1 MTVPTYSELYES
13 IKADLR
19 NKLGITTIV
28 GKLVLLAFAAVQAA
42 KLKIFYHLA
51 EKIQENIF
59 VDTCDDET
67 LLRYG
72 LVKLNRLPYVA
83 VSAQYKVSVTGTT
96 GAVIP
101 ANTTFVSVDSST
113 NPGQVFILE
122 TEYTLPATTGEIT
135 ITAEIGGTDSA
146 LILGDVLQVTSPIA
160 NVDSFVTV
168 TSEEVAPVNDETIAE
183 YRIKVINAY
192 RTEPQGG
199 AKVDYQLWAVDAAG
213 VRRVYPYVAN
223 NSPGDIEI
231 FVESLYD
238 DGVPDAA
245 MLSEV
250 ESVIEQDPDDSKPVE
265 ERGRKPL
272 GIYSMDIK
280 SVVLKNVDITITSLT
295 PSVQLAT
302 LTNAIKNHLYNIR
315 PFIDGGDDLN
325 TRNDK
330 LYEADLYKIVRDL
343 LQAGESFTTLNM
355 SVAGVEVDVYT
366 FENGNIPKLNTIT
379 IV

>member
-13 IKADLR
+13 IKSDLR

-72 LVKLNRLPYVA
+72 LVKLNRLPYIA
-83 VSAQYKVSVTGTT
+83 VSAQYKVSVSGTT
-96 GAVIP
+96 GAVIQ
-101 ANTTFVSVDSST
+101 AGTTFVSVDTST

-122 TEYTLPATTGEIT
+122 TEYTLPSTTGEVIL
-135 ITAEIGGTDSA
+135 TAEIGGTESA
-146 LILGDVLQVTSPIA
+146 LILGDILQVTSPIS

-168 TSEEVAPVNDETIAE
+168 TSEEVAPVDNETMAE

-213 VRRVYPYVAN
+213 VRRVYPYVVN

-231 FVESLYD
+231 YVESLYD

-280 SVVLKNVDITITSLT
+280 SVVLKNVDITITGLT

-343 LQAGESFTTLNM
+343 LQSGETFTTLNM

-366 FENGNIPKLNTIT
+366 FENGDIPKLNTIT
-379 IV
+379 V

>member
-28 GKLVLLAFAAVQAA
+28 GKLVLLAFASVQAA

-96 GAVIP
+96 GATIP
-101 ANTTFVSVDSST
+101 AGTTFVSVDSST

-122 TEYTLPATTGEIT
+122 TEYILPSTVGEIT
-135 ITAEIGGTDSA
+135 LVAEIGGTDSA
-146 LILGDVLQVTSPIA
+146 LVLADVLQVTSPIA

-168 TSEEVAPVNDETIAE
+168 TSQTVAPVNDETIAE

-213 VRRVYPYVAN
+213 VRRVYPYVVN

-231 FVESLYD
+231 YVESLYD
-238 DGVPDAA
+238 DGIPDAA

-280 SVVLKNVDITITSLT
+280 SIILKNVDITITGLT
-295 PSVQLAT
+295 PSVQLST
-302 LTNAIKNHLYNIR
+302 LTNAVKNHLYGIR

-355 SVAGVEVDVYT
+355 SVAGVSVDVYT
-366 FENGNIPKLNTIT
+366 FENGDIPKLNTIT
-379 IV
+379 T

>member
-13 IKADLR
+13 IKSDLR

-72 LVKLNRLPYVA
+72 LVKLNRLPYIA
-83 VSAQYKVSVTGTT
+83 VSAQYKVSVSGTT

-101 ANTTFVSVDSST
+101 AGTTFVSVDSST

-122 TEYTLPATTGEIT
+122 TEYTMPSTSGEVIL
-135 ITAEIGGTDSA
+135 TAEIGGTESS
-146 LILGDVLQVTSPIA
+146 LTLGDILQVTSPIS

-168 TSEEVAPVNDETIAE
+168 TSEEVAPVDNETMAE

-213 VRRVYPYVAN
+213 VRRVYPYVVN

-231 FVESLYD
+231 YVESLYD

-272 GIYSMDIK
+272 GIYSIDIK
-280 SVVLKNVDITITSLT
+280 SVLLKNVDITITGLT

-343 LQAGESFTTLNM
+343 LQSGETFTTLNM

-366 FENGNIPKLNTIT
+366 FENGDIPKLNTIT
-379 IV
+379 V

>member
-72 LVKLNRLPYVA
+72 LVKLNRLPYIA
-83 VSAQYKVSVTGTT
+83 VSAQYKVSVSGTT

-101 ANTTFVSVDSST
+101 SRTTFVSVDSST
-113 NPGQVFILE
+113 NPGHVFILE
-122 TEYTLPATTGEIT
+122 TEYTLPSTTGEI
-135 ITAEIGGTDSA
+135 ILVAEIGGTDSG

-168 TSEEVAPVNDETIAE
+168 ISQEVAPVNDETMAE
-183 YRIKVINAY
+183 YRLKVINAY

-213 VRRVYPYVAN
+213 VRRVYPYVVN

-250 ESVIEQDPDDSKPVE
+250 ELVIEQDPDDSKPVE

-280 SVVLKNVDITITSLT
+280 SVVLKDVDITITGLT

-302 LTNAIKNHLYNIR
+302 LTNAIKNHLYGIR

-343 LQAGESFTTLNM
+343 LQAGETFTTLNM
-355 SVAGVEVDVYT
+355 SVDGVSVDVYT

-379 IV
+379 V

>member
-72 LVKLNRLPYVA
+72 MVKLNRLPYIA
-83 VSAQYKVSVTGTT
+83 VSAEYKVSVTGTT
-96 GAVIP
+96 GATIP

-113 NPGQVFILE
+113 NPGQTFILE
-122 TEYTLPATTGEIT
+122 SEYILPSTSGEIVLV
-135 ITAEIGGTDSA
+135 AEIGGTDSS
-146 LILGDVLQVTSPIA
+146 LILGDILQVTSPIA

-168 TSEEVAPVNDETIAE
+168 ISQEVAPVNDETIEE
-183 YRIKVINAY
+183 YRLKVINAY

-213 VRRVYPYVAN
+213 VRRVYPYVVN
-223 NSPGDIEI
+223 NSPGDLEI

-250 ESVIEQDPDDSKPVE
+250 ESVIEQDPDDSKPIE
-265 ERGRKPL
+265 ERGRKPM

-280 SVVLKNVDITITSLT
+280 SVNLINVDITITGLT
-295 PSVQLAT
+295 PSVQLST
-302 LTNAIKNHLYNIR
+302 LTNAIKDHLYQIR
-315 PFIDGGDDLN
+315 PFIDGGDDLT

-343 LQAGESFTTLNM
+343 LQGGESFTTLNM
-355 SVAGVEVDVYT
+355 TVGGSEVDVYT

-379 IV
+379 I

>member
-13 IKADLR
+13 IKSDLR

-72 LVKLNRLPYVA
+72 LVKLNRLPYIA
-83 VSAQYKVSVTGTT
+83 VSAQYKVSVSGTT
-96 GAVIP
+96 GAVIQ
-101 ANTTFVSVDSST
+101 AGTTFVSVDTST

-122 TEYTLPATTGEIT
+122 TEYTLPSTTGEVSL
-135 ITAEIGGTDSA
+135 TAEIGGTESA
-146 LILGDVLQVTSPIA
+146 LILGDILQVTSPIS
-160 NVDSFVTV
+160 NVDSFVTI
-168 TSEEVAPVNDETIAE
+168 TSEEVAPVDNETMAE

-213 VRRVYPYVAN
+213 VRRVYPYFVN

-231 FVESLYD
+231 YVESLYD

-272 GIYSMDIK
+272 GIYSIDIK
-280 SVVLKNVDITITSLT
+280 SVVLKNVDITITGLT

-343 LQAGESFTTLNM
+343 LQSGETFTTLNM

-366 FENGNIPKLNTIT
+366 FENGDIPKLNTIT
-379 IV
+379 V

>member
-13 IKADLR
+13 IKSDLR

-72 LVKLNRLPYVA
+72 LVKLNRLPYIA
-83 VSAQYKVSVTGTT
+83 VSAQYKVSVSGTT
-96 GAVIP
+96 GAVIQ
-101 ANTTFVSVDSST
+101 AGTTFVSVDTST

-122 TEYTLPATTGEIT
+122 TEYTLPSTTGEVIL
-135 ITAEIGGTDSA
+135 TAEIGGTESA
-146 LILGDVLQVTSPIA
+146 LILGDILQVTSPIS

-168 TSEEVAPVNDETIAE
+168 TSEEVAPVDNETMAE

-213 VRRVYPYVAN
+213 VRRVYPYVVN

-231 FVESLYD
+231 YVESLYD

-272 GIYSMDIK
+272 GIYSIDIK
-280 SVVLKNVDITITSLT
+280 SVVLKNVDITITGLT

-343 LQAGESFTTLNM
+343 LQSGETFTTLNM

-366 FENGNIPKLNTIT
+366 FENGDIPKLNTIT
-379 IV
+379 V